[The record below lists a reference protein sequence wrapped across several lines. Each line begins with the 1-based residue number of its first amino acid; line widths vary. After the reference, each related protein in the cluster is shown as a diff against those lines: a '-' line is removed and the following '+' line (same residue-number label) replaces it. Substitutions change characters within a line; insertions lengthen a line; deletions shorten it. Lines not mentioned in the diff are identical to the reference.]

1 MNANEQIIHDFY
13 TAFQARD
20 GEKMASFYHQDAL
33 FSDPAFGTLYG
44 QEVGAMWRM
53 LCLRGKDLTVTFDH
67 VQADGQNGSVHWEA
81 RYTFSSTGRKVH
93 NVINANF
100 LFLEGKI
107 LEHHDHFNL
116 WRWSRMALGPTGL
129 LLGWTPLVRNR
140 IRKQARD
147 GLAAFMQKQPG

>member
-1 MNANEQIIHDFY
+1 MNANEQLIHDFY

-20 GEKMASFYHQDAL
+20 GQKMASFYHQDAL

-53 LCLRGKDLTVTFDH
+53 LCLRGKDLTVTFDR
-67 VQADGQNGSVHWEA
+67 VQADEQSGSVHWEA
-81 RYTFSSTGRKVH
+81 RYTFSSTGRIVH
-93 NVINANF
+93 NVIDANF
-100 LFLEGKI
+100 LFMEGKI

-116 WRWSRMALGPTGL
+116 WRWSGMALGPTGL
-129 LLGWTPLVRNR
+129 LLGWMPLVRNR

-147 GLAAFMQKQPG
+147 GLAAFMQKQAG